1 MNRRRSRRSKR
12 PPGRGREE
20 AKAAACRRGGAKSNK
35 KLWFLPAAAVVLA
48 LFALTLLA
56 CIHVRG
62 LGAADDAFITFRM
75 ARNLAE
81 GHGLRFNPDGPPV
94 EAASNFLLTV
104 TLAGAHRLGLS
115 LIQTSAA
122 IGVVAAVL
130 TLLLLSW
137 CAWRRAGPA
146 GLLAPAGLATMY
158 LLARNVTNGLETSLF
173 TLLLFCATVVYVEA
187 EERRSRRRAL
197 LLLSSLLCA
206 VVALTRPEGPVYII
220 ALGLVRL
227 ADLIKRRR
235 LGQPLDLR
243 TELYWAAGFA
253 ALYLPYTLW
262 RLSYFGALLPNTYH
276 AKAMQF
282 DELSK
287 LHAGA
292 AYLVYML
299 LKEPLVPLGI
309 LAGAVSHWM
318 APSRTL
324 RALLA
329 LTVAQCLFM
338 LLSGGDWPHMFGY
351 GRFLLPA
358 VPLSLWILVE
368 AGARLLRLR
377 RRVAVAG
384 AVVALTG
391 LSQVDLVSLAGI
403 RMPIHYHYQ
412 TEVMT
417 RQALHQAYLVE
428 PDRLPPGE
436 WLARSTQTFSLDRYH
451 QNFDAVVGMWLRDHY
466 GPDTRIASIQA
477 GQFAFW
483 CEMPF
488 FDMFG
493 LVTPEVTR
501 LDDYE
506 PAKMA
511 ELIRSFN
518 PRLIAFYKWNQGVH
532 HRPLVLHGHLQE
544 AGYGLRYV
552 FVRESFRAFVVF
564 EKGYVSDA
572 DPHEVLFSTMEDLP
586 RRINRDRLIAAL
598 DLNHP
603 EP

>member
-1 MNRRRSRRSKR
+1 MRRRSR
-12 PPGRGREE
+12 
-20 AKAAACRRGGAKSNK
+20 
-35 KLWFLPAAAVVLA
+35 LWFLPAAAVVLA
-48 LFALTLLA
+48 LFAFTLLA

-81 GHGLRFNPDGPPV
+81 GHGLRFNPDGSPV

-104 TLAGAHRLGLS
+104 TLAGAHLLGLS

-122 IGVVAAVL
+122 IGVIAAAL
-130 TLLLLSW
+130 TLLLLAW
-137 CAWRRAGPA
+137 CAWRRAGPV

-158 LLARNVTNGLETSLF
+158 LLARNVTNGLETGLC
-173 TLLLFCATVVYVEA
+173 TLLLLCAAVVYVEA
-187 EERRSRRRAL
+187 EEGRPRRRAL
-197 LLLSSLLCA
+197 LVFSSLLLA
-206 VVALTRPEGPVYII
+206 VVSLTRPEGPIYFV
-220 ALGLVRL
+220 ALAVVRL
-227 ADLIKRRR
+227 VDLWRRR
-235 LGQPLDLR
+235 RRGQPLDLR
-243 TELYWAAGFA
+243 AELIWVAGFVIV
-253 ALYLPYTLW
+253 YLPYTVW
-262 RLSYFGALLPNTYH
+262 RVSYFGALLPNTYH

-292 AYLVYML
+292 SYLALML
-299 LKEPLVPLGI
+299 LKEPLVPLG
-309 LAGAVSHWM
+309 LAAGALSHWM

-329 LTVAQCLFM
+329 LVTAQCLFM

-358 VPLSLWILVE
+358 VPLVLWILVE

-377 RRVAVAG
+377 RRAAVVGAVAA
-384 AVVALTG
+384 AVG
-391 LSQVDLVSLAGI
+391 LSQVDLVSIVGI
-403 RMPIHYHYQ
+403 RMPVHYRYQ
-412 TEVMT
+412 TEVTT

-428 PDRLPPGE
+428 PGRLPPGE
-436 WLARSTQTFSLDRYH
+436 WLARSTQTFRLDRYH
-451 QNFDAVVGMWLRDHY
+451 QNFDAVVGMWLRDFY
-466 GPDTRIASIQA
+466 GPGTRIASIQA

-483 CEMPF
+483 SEMSF

-493 LVTPEVTR
+493 LVSPQVTQLGSYKPE
-501 LDDYE
+501 
-506 PAKMA
+506 KMA
-511 ELIRSFN
+511 ALIRSFN

-532 HRPLVLHGHLQE
+532 HRPLVLGGHLEQ
-544 AGYGLRYV
+544 AGYGLRFV
-552 FVRESFRAFVVF
+552 FLRGRLRAFIVF

-572 DPHEVLFSTMEDLP
+572 DPHEVLFSTMQDLP
-586 RRINRDRLIAAL
+586 RRVNLDRLIAAL

-603 EP
+603 EL